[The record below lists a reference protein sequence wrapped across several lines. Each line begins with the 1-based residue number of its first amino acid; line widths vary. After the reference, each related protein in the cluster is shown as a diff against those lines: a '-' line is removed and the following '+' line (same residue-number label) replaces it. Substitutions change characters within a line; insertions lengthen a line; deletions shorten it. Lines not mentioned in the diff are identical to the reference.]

1 MKIKKIR
8 YFLAGLLCTAVTLT
22 SAPLT
27 HALDPVP
34 LADLDLDGKVN
45 VFDLISLKRLI
56 SKGYYDYAADL
67 DGNKSVDS
75 NDARLLA
82 DFLLGKE
89 VRFLGAPIEIPLWE
103 NDRYYA
109 ADAELYK
116 ASPETTNAGFEGT
129 SYINYE
135 NTVGSYIEWTI
146 EAPEDGDY
154 DIGIRYANGTAAN
167 RELKLIINGDKTH
180 GQYLDFNS
188 TGSWTSWDGNET
200 IVSLKK
206 GKNTIKAYS
215 TTSDGGPNIDY
226 IVAAPSD
233 IQAISKK
240 AQKGKRV
247 EKLDRG
253 VTSAHTNSG
262 NLVSWRL
269 LATDNENTVFKLFK
283 NGQQPPIFEGTAKQ
297 ATNYFDK
304 DGTAADTYT
313 IDTFVDGVCTEFACQ
328 SKKFNGISKNG
339 AYLDIPLDTPPK
351 QTMPDGSECT
361 YTANDCSV
369 GDADGDGKYEIFVK
383 WDPSN
388 SQDNSKVGYTG
399 NVFIDCYTLEGKQLW
414 RIDLGKNIRAGAHYT
429 QYMVYDFDGDGK
441 SEMICKTADGT
452 KDGEGKYIGDPNID
466 YRNSSGT
473 ILKGPEYLTLF
484 DGETGKAL
492 DTVDYVPSRGDS
504 SKWGD
509 NYGNRSERMTAC
521 VAYLDGV
528 NPYACF
534 GRGYYTRAAM
544 TAWSVKDKKLEQYWA
559 WDTGFDVSAKGY
571 GDGNHQC
578 LGADVDGDGKDEV
591 VCGSSIIDDNG
602 QLFSTTSL
610 AHGDAMHIG
619 DFDPSNPGLEIFQCL
634 EDEKH
639 PNGTD
644 INFGT
649 ILRDGKTNRI
659 LFRETA
665 GGDTGRCICDNL
677 IPGNGGAEMTGS
689 HNNRLYEAF
698 GEHNDIGSWNDIT
711 KWGMNSLV
719 YWTDTLERA
728 VLDRTM
734 LDQYGKGRVFTA
746 DGCEYNNYTKSNACL
761 TCDLLGDWRE
771 EMIFRK
777 SDGTGLRVYTT
788 TYSTDYNVYSLMH
801 NPQYRVQVAAQN
813 NGYNQPPHTDY
824 YLDRD
829 YVLPETPD
837 VWTID

>member
-8 YFLAGLLCTAVTLT
+8 YLLTGLLCAAVALT
-22 SAPLT
+22 SAPIAN
-27 HALDPVP
+27 ALEPVP
-34 LADLDLDGKVN
+34 LADLNIDNKVN
-45 VFDLISLKRLI
+45 VFDLIIMKHLI
-56 SKGYYDYAADL
+56 SKGDYHYGADL
-67 DGNKSVDS
+67 DGNKIVDS
-75 NDARLLA
+75 SDARLLA

-89 VRFLGAPIEIPLWE
+89 VRFIPAPIDVPLWE
-103 NDRYYA
+103 NTRYYA

-116 ASPETTNAGFEGT
+116 AFPETTNAGFEGT

-188 TGSWTSWDGNET
+188 TGSWTSWDENET

-206 GKNTIKAYS
+206 GKNTIKAYA

-253 VTSAHTNSG
+253 VVSAHTNSG
-262 NLVSWRL
+262 NLISWRL

-313 IDTFVDGVCTEFACQ
+313 IDTFVNGVCTEFACQ
-328 SKKFNGISKNG
+328 SKNFNGISKNG
-339 AYLDIPLDTPPK
+339 AYFDIDLNTPPEA
-351 QTMPDGSECT
+351 QMPNGSTCT

-492 DTVDYVPSRGDS
+492 DTVDYVPGRGDS

-571 GDGNHQC
+571 GDGNHHC

-602 QLFSTTSL
+602 QLLSTTSL
-610 AHGDAMHIG
+610 AHGDAIHIG

-639 PNGTD
+639 PNGTSV
-644 INFGT
+644 NYGT
-649 ILRDGKTNRI
+649 ILRDGKTNRV

-677 IPGNGGAEMTGS
+677 IPGNSGAEMVGS
-689 HNNRLYEAF
+689 HNSRIYEAF
-698 GEHNDIGSWNDIT
+698 GEHNDIAGWNDIT

-734 LDQYGKGRVFTA
+734 VDQYGKGRVLTA
-746 DGCEYNNYTKSNACL
+746 DDCTYNNGSKSNACL
-761 TCDLLGDWRE
+761 TCDLMGDWRE
-771 EMIFRK
+771 EIIFRK

-788 TYSTDYNVYSLMH
+788 TFSTEYNVYSLMH